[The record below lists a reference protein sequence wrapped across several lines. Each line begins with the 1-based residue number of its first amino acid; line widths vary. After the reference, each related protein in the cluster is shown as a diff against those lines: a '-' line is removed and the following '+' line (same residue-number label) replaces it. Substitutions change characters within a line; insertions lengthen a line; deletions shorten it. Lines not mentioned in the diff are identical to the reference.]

1 MIEAVTAI
9 LLADA
14 GVTALVGNRV
24 HAMRLPQSVSVWP
37 YINLQQI
44 SGVREYHQQGP
55 SGLVEG
61 RLQLDAWGERYLDA
75 KNAAHAAA
83 RALSGYRDDTIR
95 GGFIDNERD
104 YADESAGG
112 VTRLFR
118 TQIDIMI
125 WYKETSNA

>member
-1 MIEAVTAI
+1 MHIAVTTI
-9 LLADA
+9 LLANA
-14 GVTALVGNRV
+14 GLTALVGNRI
-24 HAMRLPQSVSVWP
+24 HWMRLPQEVSGFP

-44 SGVREYHQQGP
+44 SGVREYHMQGP
-55 SGLVEG
+55 AGLVGG
-61 RLQLDAWGERYLDA
+61 RLQIDAWGTRYLDA
-75 KNAAHAAA
+75 KNAADAAA
-83 RALSGYRDDTIR
+83 QALSGYRDETIR

-112 VTRLFR
+112 VLKLFR